1 MSDIVTAIEAH
12 AAISAAFDDIATT
25 DGFCDWADVANA
37 RDEALR
43 LLVAFSSSRAAV
55 IAIADEALTL
65 ANARIAKLEI
75 ELAATELAI
84 THPHGET
91 GVGDQVE
98 KCIGYKWPGE
108 VRSVFT
114 NRAGEVRFVV
124 ECTAEAV
131 NGALH
136 IFNGSQLCRAAL
148 KGDA

>member
-1 MSDIVTAIEAH
+1 MTEHEKLVERVAQLIAVTPGSNSDVAR
-12 AAISAAFDDIATT
+12 AAIAE
-25 DGFCDWADVANA
+25 CDA
-37 RDEALR
+37 
-43 LLVAFSSSRAAV
+43 
-55 IAIADEALTL
+55 ALTL
-65 ANARIAKLEI
+65 ANARIARLEI
-75 ELAATELAI
+75 ELASARVAI
-84 THPHGET
+84 THPHGEV

-98 KCIGYKWPGE
+98 KCLGYKWPGE

-136 IFNGSQLCRAAL
+136 IFNGSQLRRANAAI